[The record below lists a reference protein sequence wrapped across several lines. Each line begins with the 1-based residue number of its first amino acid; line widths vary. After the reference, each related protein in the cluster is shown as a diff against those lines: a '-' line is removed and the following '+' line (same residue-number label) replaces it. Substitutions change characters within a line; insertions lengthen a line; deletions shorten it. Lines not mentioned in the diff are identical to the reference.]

1 MNIRLAAK
9 SDFKSISKLHAA
21 SWKDAYRGML
31 SDEYLS
37 GPVDDDLEQRWDG
50 LELGE
55 RDFVLVAEE
64 ERVLQGFLMMWVKD
78 EGYLD
83 NLHVHPDV
91 RSSGIGLQLLRR
103 SVQHLNSL
111 GVRSFYLWV
120 LEQNAAAKRFYERHG
135 GQIVGQEV
143 KPVFEEQLLHL
154 KMQWSGRS
162 FLQLL

>member
-1 MNIRLAAK
+1 MNIRLATK
-9 SDFKSISKLHAA
+9 TDFKSISKLHAA

-31 SDEYLS
+31 SDDYLS
-37 GPVDDDLEQRWDG
+37 GPVDDDLAQRWAE
-50 LELGE
+50 LELGAW
-55 RDFVLVAEE
+55 DFVLVAEDGGS
-64 ERVLQGFLMMWVKD
+64 LQGFLMMWVKD

-83 NLHVHPDV
+83 NLHVHPNA
-91 RSSGIGLQLLRR
+91 RSSGIGLQLLRFAAA
-103 SVQHLNSL
+103 HLNSL
-111 GVRSFYLWV
+111 GVQSFYLWV

-135 GQIVGQEV
+135 GQLVEQDV